1 MLSLKYLRPDPFQE
15 MCNVQCSEKDSGKKL
30 SLQARV
36 IRWIFHKRK
45 RASCFGSC
53 RASVTVEASLV
64 FPIFLCAV
72 ACFIGLAQMILV
84 ETEVHY
90 AVSQTAKICAKQQM
104 FSLIPEEDDQK
115 SNQVKEDNGIHKS
128 DRTNGRQS
136 IRNASSVFFD
146 IYDAP
151 IDTTFALYKPGIIDK
166 RKFCDA
172 IRTGGEYVAR
182 HNGWYVTE
190 QNQNSEYFKDGNISS
205 TAMNSQAMRTF
216 QLVVISNLLSKQN
229 EGLYYIIHRI
239 LPNNKIKNNYT
250 FFDIFRTF
258 IYLLRKKI
266 GLYIFSK

>member
-1 MLSLKYLRPDPFQE
+1 MIVRIIMLKFFYDILQKYPNKTKVGFSLKIDDLPNSYPFKYDIIRFE
-15 MCNVQCSEKDSGKKL
+15 SFYWEKKL
-30 SLQARV
+30 
-36 IRWIFHKRK
+36 
-45 RASCFGSC
+45 
-53 RASVTVEASLV
+53 
-64 FPIFLCAV
+64 P
-72 ACFIGLAQMILV
+72 
-84 ETEVHY
+84 Y
-90 AVSQTAKICAKQQM
+90 
-104 FSLIPEEDDQK
+104 
-115 SNQVKEDNGIHKS
+115 
-128 DRTNGRQS
+128 
-136 IRNASSVFFD
+136 FFD

>member
-1 MLSLKYLRPDPFQE
+1 MF
-15 MCNVQCSEKDSGKKL
+15 GK
-30 SLQARV
+30 R
-36 IRWIFHKRK
+36 FRK
-45 RASCFGSC
+45 KIVSPGTGYSC

-146 IYDAP
+146 IYDVKS
-151 IDTTFALYKPGIIDK
+151 L
-166 RKFCDA
+166 CDSSSYS
-172 IRTGGEYVAR
+172 I
-182 HNGWYVTE
+182 
-190 QNQNSEYFKDGNISS
+190 SEGYCCKKKS
-205 TAMNSQAMRTF
+205 
-216 QLVVISNLLSKQN
+216 
-229 EGLYYIIHRI
+229 
-239 LPNNKIKNNYT
+239 
-250 FFDIFRTF
+250 IFRLCKT
-258 IYLLRKKI
+258 
-266 GLYIFSK
+266 SKRL